1 MFGAESGGL
10 VNLAT
15 ARERDAPAAYGSREE
30 GPKLKSFRKQEQSKC
45 RTIFAYNIHGNKSSA
60 ADSLWSSKQFGYIWL
75 TWCRSAIWDQNS
87 RQGF

>member
-1 MFGAESGGL
+1 MFGAEPGGL

-15 ARERDAPAAYGSREE
+15 ARERDAPAAHGSREE
-30 GPKLKSFRKQEQSKC
+30 GSWQLKSFRKQEQSKC
-45 RTIFAYNIHGNKSSA
+45 RTIFIHGNKSSA